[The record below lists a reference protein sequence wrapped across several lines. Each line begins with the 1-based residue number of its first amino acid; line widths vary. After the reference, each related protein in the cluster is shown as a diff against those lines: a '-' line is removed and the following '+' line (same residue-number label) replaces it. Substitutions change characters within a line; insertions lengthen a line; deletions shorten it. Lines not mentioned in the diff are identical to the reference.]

1 MRFRILFLAFV
12 VFVVLVGV
20 PVGSASAQPP
30 SGLLRVV
37 TSPAVP
43 SQVLVDGVPRHSW
56 SLDWL
61 KLPPGTYQVSFSGLE
76 GFTTPQPQTVTV
88 TDGETREVTGTFAPR
103 GWLRVI
109 TEPPLPATISVDG
122 IPRNEWAMWTD
133 LVSGDYQVCFGDVT
147 GYVTPTCQ
155 TATITAGTTTAITGT
170 YN

>member
-12 VFVVLVGV
+12 VFAVLVRA

-61 KLPPGTYQVSFSGLE
+61 KLPPGTYQV
-76 GFTTPQPQTVTV
+76 
-88 TDGETREVTGTFAPR
+88 
-103 GWLRVI
+103 
-109 TEPPLPATISVDG
+109 
-122 IPRNEWAMWTD
+122 
-133 LVSGDYQVCFGDVT
+133 
-147 GYVTPTCQ
+147 
-155 TATITAGTTTAITGT
+155 
-170 YN
+170 